1 MQTVREVTTGL
12 GAVNVQKTYYPK
24 PGEVE
29 RKWYI
34 IDAENQNLGRVAST
48 AAHVLLGKDKPQF
61 TPGVDLG
68 DFVIVINA
76 EKITVTGSKLDDKMY
91 YRHSGYPG
99 GLKQITLREQLARFP
114 DRVITSAVWGM
125 LPKNRHG
132 RKLIGKLKVYPG
144 AKHPHKAQKPQ
155 ELKVR

>member
-1 MQTVREVTTGL
+1 MTDVGVMK
-12 GAVNVQKTYYPK
+12 VQKTYYPK

-34 IDAENQNLGRVAST
+34 LDAENQNLGRVAST
-48 AAHVLLGKDKPQF
+48 VARVLLGKDKPQF
-61 TPGVDLG
+61 TPGVDIG

-76 EKITVTGSKLDDKMY
+76 EKIAVTGSKLDDKMY

-114 DRVITSAVWGM
+114 DRVITLAVKGM

-132 RKLIGKLKVYPG
+132 RKLMGKLKVYSG
-144 AKHPHKAQKPQ
+144 VKHPHKAQKPQ
-155 ELKVR
+155 ALEVR